1 MLLADGLADR
11 WGLADCLEKGF
22 SSCHCE
28 AVSPGLQGALCH
40 LVVGDASVRSER
52 MALERVC
59 WNGGVGTTTVSFSV
73 FEAVTG
79 GQDLLFH

>member
-11 WGLADCLEKGF
+11 WD
-22 SSCHCE
+22 HCE

-40 LVVGDASVRSER
+40 LVMGDASVPSER

-59 WNGGVGTTTVSFSV
+59 WTGGVGDDDSSFSV

-79 GQDLLFH
+79 GRDLLFH

>member
-28 AVSPGLQGALCH
+28 AVFPGLQGALSH
-40 LVVGDASVRSER
+40 LVVGDARVPSER

-59 WNGGVGTTTVSFSV
+59 WNGGVGDDDSIFLC
-73 FEAVTG
+73 F
-79 GQDLLFH
+79 